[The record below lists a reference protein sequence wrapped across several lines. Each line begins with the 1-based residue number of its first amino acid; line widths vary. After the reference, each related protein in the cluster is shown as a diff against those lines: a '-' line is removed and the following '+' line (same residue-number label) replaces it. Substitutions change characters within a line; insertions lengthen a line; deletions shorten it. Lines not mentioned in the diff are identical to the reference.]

1 MTDTNERMTEEITKN
16 GDEHSVCDTKHHIRE
31 PEMTEAERQFR
42 MKGWTR
48 TAPSEFRWE
57 SEKYGILHLDPSYR
71 EELMDAWLCGFVA
84 GKEACDEW

>member
-1 MTDTNERMTEEITKN
+1 MTDTNERMTEDITKN
-16 GDEHSVCDTKHHIRE
+16 GAEQSVCDTKHHIRE
-31 PEMTEAERQFR
+31 PGMTETERQFR

-48 TAPSEFRWE
+48 TVASMFRWE

-84 GKEACDEW
+84 GKEVGDE